1 MSKQYENLSK
11 AGDYLV
17 NAALTIL
24 FTPIFIALLYGTLYP
39 FIYED
44 VSNLKK
50 FIILTI
56 VISIS
61 SALIIIYFIYK
72 AGECL
77 RNWNNTKGLE

>member
-39 FIYED
+39 IIYED

-61 SALIIIYFIYK
+61 SALIIIYFIYN